1 MVIEINFDEIEKHQL
16 IQREIKLFFLNEN
29 YLNLNKVA
37 VKDRGWVYS
46 EMEENE
52 HQIIEEDAY
61 NLSKTLKRLGC
72 TYIYN
77 ADAEDLLQQKEFE
90 VLKSSIDSDS
100 ILELNHYWHEIP
112 NSDSFIFSD
121 YPLKFLIMR
130 PVYTENARLY
140 YIGEKNFIEEAC
152 IGDCWTTL

>member
-52 HQIIEEDAY
+52 HQI
-61 NLSKTLKRLGC
+61 N
-72 TYIYN
+72 
-77 ADAEDLLQQKEFE
+77 
-90 VLKSSIDSDS
+90 
-100 ILELNHYWHEIP
+100 
-112 NSDSFIFSD
+112 
-121 YPLKFLIMR
+121 
-130 PVYTENARLY
+130 
-140 YIGEKNFIEEAC
+140 
-152 IGDCWTTL
+152 